1 MSDRRLSADWAT
13 LQAEGKI
20 PDEGAGETA
29 KRAARDRLRQR
40 PRMPTEDRRA
50 GRKITPTLSSQ
61 LVKKLRTICRKE
73 GYVGK
78 DGQGI
83 IASPVIEDLL
93 WVGVEAYDRGEL
105 VPEDVVT
112 VVQRRLRRKGAD

>member
-1 MSDRRLSADWAT
+1 
-13 LQAEGKI
+13 
-20 PDEGAGETA
+20 
-29 KRAARDRLRQR
+29 
-40 PRMPTEDRRA
+40 MPTEDRRA